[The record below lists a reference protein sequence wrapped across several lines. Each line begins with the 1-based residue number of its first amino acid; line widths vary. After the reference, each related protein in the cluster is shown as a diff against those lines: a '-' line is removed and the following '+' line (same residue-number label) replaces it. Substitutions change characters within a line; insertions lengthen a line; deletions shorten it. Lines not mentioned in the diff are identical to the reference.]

1 MKPARFE
8 YVAASSAADAVRLL
22 GEHGDEA
29 LILAGGQSLVPM
41 MNMRLAR
48 PTVLID
54 INDCGDL
61 KFMAAAGDGFGIGA
75 GTRQK
80 DILKSAATRAAVPLL
95 LKALAFVGHVQTRN
109 RGTLGGSIAHGDPS
123 AEIPLVAVTLDA
135 GIRLRNSGAEREIA
149 ASRFYSGPMSTEEP
163 S

>member
-1 MKPARFE
+1 MKPAPFE

-61 KFMAAAGDGFGIGA
+61 KFMATAGDGDGFGIGA

-80 DILKSAATRAAVPLL
+80 DIL
-95 LKALAFVGHVQTRN
+95 N
-109 RGTLGGSIAHGDPS
+109 RRQPG
-123 AEIPLVAVTLDA
+123 
-135 GIRLRNSGAEREIA
+135 RRCRCC
-149 ASRFYSGPMSTEEP
+149 
-163 S
+163 